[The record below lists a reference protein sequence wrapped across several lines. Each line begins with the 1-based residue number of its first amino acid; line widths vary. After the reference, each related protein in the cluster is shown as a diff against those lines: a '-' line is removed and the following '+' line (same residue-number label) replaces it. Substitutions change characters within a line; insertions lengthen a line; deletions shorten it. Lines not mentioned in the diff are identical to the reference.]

1 MKGNP
6 YLIFGSLGL
15 LLTGVLT
22 VGILFNYEIP
32 LWLAAT
38 LAVNVVAVF
47 FVGLDKSLS
56 RGKSLRIPEAILFL
70 LALCGGALAVFVA
83 MQIFRHKTQKAAFH
97 FVLLLIFFA
106 QIVAYRVITSTTG
119 EELEQESSILRVVV

>member
-1 MKGNP
+1 MRGNP
-6 YLIFGSLGL
+6 YVVFGALACIL
-15 LLTGVLT
+15 TALLTA
-22 VGILFNYEIP
+22 GILLNFEIP
-32 LWLAAT
+32 IWMAAA
-38 LAVNVVAVF
+38 LSVNVVAVF

-56 RGKSLRIPEAILFL
+56 RGKSLRIPEAVLFL

-106 QIVAYRVITSTTG
+106 QIVCFRVITDGTDDRD
-119 EELEQESSILRVVV
+119 QESSILRVIV